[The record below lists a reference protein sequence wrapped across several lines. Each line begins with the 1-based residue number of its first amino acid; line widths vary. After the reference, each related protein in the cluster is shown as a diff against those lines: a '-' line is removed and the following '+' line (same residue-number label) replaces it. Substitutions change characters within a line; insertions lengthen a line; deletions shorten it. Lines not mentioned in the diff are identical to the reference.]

1 VETKANLNDG
11 TVVTEFEKRRL
22 PEERGNWSAVWE
34 YRHII
39 SVMLNVRYVHVLGTS
54 RAKTTFS
61 QRRQNSLS
69 MNGFYFY
76 VLVIKGYCHRFNYV
90 KESIL
95 VLCFLGTKLSHG
107 CQVAQKGKRVN
118 STSGSL
124 PACIDML
131 KPSEKLC
138 NMRRNRF
145 SFSKHNVRGARKTF
159 KTHHPTSW

>member
-1 VETKANLNDG
+1 MKCCLGISTHYIGNARCTICPCAWDIKSQNHLQSKETELALH
-11 TVVTEFEKRRL
+11 ERL
-22 PEERGNWSAVWE
+22 
-34 YRHII
+34 
-39 SVMLNVRYVHVLGTS
+39 LL
-54 RAKTTFS
+54 
-61 QRRQNSLS
+61 
-69 MNGFYFY
+69 Y

-138 NMRRNRF
+138 NMRRNRIFIF
-145 SFSKHNVRGARKTF
+145 SQ
-159 KTHHPTSW
+159 TSSS